1 MSNLLQIVSEQK
13 LFRQDA
19 HPSARADLCSRHTKN
34 SGPAVR
40 QHPGPGTESL
50 TLDARRLSLSD
61 VRYAE
66 LRYTAGIDALLLGAY
81 EREEA

>member
-1 MSNLLQIVSEQK
+1 
-13 LFRQDA
+13 
-19 HPSARADLCSRHTKN
+19 
-34 SGPAVR
+34 
-40 QHPGPGTESL
+40 
-50 TLDARRLSLSD
+50 LSLSD